1 MIKTKKIY
9 SGEYFVADYRYGCGS
24 KIYITKAS
32 VYGGGEGWK
41 VGDSLFPTLRDAKAE
56 LFYKAQRDIYLKI
69 AK

>member
-24 KIYITKAS
+24 KIYITKSS
-32 VYGGGEGWK
+32 VCGLGYGWRVGE
-41 VGDSLFPTLRDAKAE
+41 SIFPTLRDAKAE
-56 LFYKAQRDIYLKI
+56 LFYKAQRDLYLKI